1 MDALSEANGTFA
13 LNLLKKLGGNNLK
26 NIFFSPLSVSSAL
39 AMVYMGAKGST
50 AAQIVQKW
58 ARELNR
64 TLSKEEIQMDIH
76 QGFKLLLA
84 EINKTGTKY
93 LLRTAN
99 GLFGE
104 KSYDFLANFT
114 NSCYQFYQANME
126 QLDFLKEAETSR
138 KHINVWVADRT
149 KGKITDMLPPY
160 SVGSLTKLILVNA
173 IYFKGNWENQFE
185 KKQTKE
191 MPFNVS
197 KNENRTVQM
206 MHQKSSFKMTYVEEI
221 STQILVLPYAGGDLN
236 MVIMLPDE
244 DTDLK
249 MVMSVK
255 AYCYHIKGSDKPRV
269 EVFLPRF
276 KLEENY
282 DMKDVLQDLGMVDA
296 FEQGRADLS
305 GMSSKKDLCLST
317 VIHKSFVEVTE
328 EGTEAAAATAVMA
341 LGGSAYT
348 KPPPKFCADH
358 PFLFFIQHSKT
369 NGIVFCA
376 DFPLHKEVIIHI

>member
-50 AAQIVQKW
+50 AAQIVQVPQ
-58 ARELNR
+58 
-64 TLSKEEIQMDIH
+64 TLSFSKIGAEDKDIH

-197 KNENRTVQM
+197 KNRTVQM

-249 MVMSVK
+249 MVEKELSYEK
-255 AYCYHIKGSDKPRV
+255 LIEWTRPEK
-269 EVFLPRF
+269 LF

-369 NGIVFCA
+369 NGIVFSG
-376 DFPLHKEVIIHI
+376 FGSLSS

>member
-50 AAQIVQKW
+50 AAQIVQ
-58 ARELNR
+58 
-64 TLSKEEIQMDIH
+64 TLSFSKIGAEDKDIH

-249 MVMSVK
+249 MVEKELSYEK
-255 AYCYHIKGSDKPRV
+255 LIEWTRPEKLYKREV

-282 DMKDVLQDLGMVDA
+282 NMKDVLQDLGMVDA

-376 DFPLHKEVIIHI
+376 RFSSP

>member
-50 AAQIVQKW
+50 AAQIVQ
-58 ARELNR
+58 
-64 TLSKEEIQMDIH
+64 TLSFSKIGAEDKDIH

-255 AYCYHIKGSDKPRV
+255 RV

-369 NGIVFCA
+369 NGIYSV
-376 DFPLHKEVIIHI
+376 PLFSSLY

>member
-50 AAQIVQKW
+50 AAQI
-58 ARELNR
+58 
-64 TLSKEEIQMDIH
+64 TLSFSKIGAEDKDIH

-249 MVMSVK
+249 MVEKELSYEK
-255 AYCYHIKGSDKPRV
+255 LIEWTRPEK
-269 EVFLPRF
+269 LF